1 MQRRYELTGE
11 TKVKYGRT
19 LHRVQ
24 WMADNREGGWITDE
38 KHLPQDGAG
47 VLYDDAEIYG
57 GIIRGGTIYG
67 GIIRGGIIEGGTI
80 YGGIIRGG
88 TIYGGTIYGG
98 IIRGGTIYG
107 GIIRGGT
114 IYGGTIE
121 GGIFYTSPC
130 QATRRDGYVFTAK
143 IINGDLRIWAGCRN
157 FSWDDAVDHW
167 NDHHIHGAETQR
179 IIDFLRAQAEAEA
192 ERDAKRKQN
201 D

>member
-57 GIIRGGTIYG
+57 GTIRGGTI
-67 GIIRGGIIEGGTI
+67 EGGTI
-80 YGGIIRGG
+80 E
-88 TIYGGTIYGG
+88 
-98 IIRGGTIYG
+98 
-107 GIIRGGT
+107 GGT